1 MRSFVST
8 VILLVFAGCATTR
21 AVTPREYLDEETA
34 ATVTVVADAWIY
46 SEKRARPAAASMGN
60 RSAPAAAFPGEFAP
74 DNRDFLSVYAID
86 VNRMGS
92 HRQYL
97 AVLQSHPRE
106 GASGAADPTPTLEL
120 GVADQTLSLQPIT
133 EKPRALGIAQAPAET
148 AMRGSRWWYFP
159 VGKDI
164 LAAIAGS
171 RDLQAALVVDGE
183 RITYEV
189 WRDGSAELAELTAVL
204 P

>member
-1 MRSFVST
+1 MRSFIGT
-8 VILLVFAGCATTR
+8 VILLVLAGCATTR
-21 AVTPREYLDEETA
+21 AVTPREYLDEATA
-34 ATVTVVADAWIY
+34 ATVTVVAEAWIY
-46 SEKRARPAAASMGN
+46 SEKRARPAATPMDN
-60 RSAPAAAFPGEFAP
+60 RSAAAGAFPSEFAS

-97 AVLQSHPRE
+97 AVLQSHPRD
-106 GASGAADPTPTLEL
+106 GTSGATGPTPTLEL
-120 GVADQTLSLQPIT
+120 GIADRTLSLQTIT
-133 EKPRALGIAQAPAET
+133 QTPRALGIAQAPAEA

-159 VGKDI
+159 VGKDV

-171 RDLQAALVVDGE
+171 RDLQAALVVEGE